1 MMRYKDSN
9 QGIADVDKKNNT
21 VVGYASYFGNKDSH
35 GDVVTKGAFKRT
47 INNNSARI
55 KVLMHHDPV
64 MLVGKPEK
72 MMEDENGLYTE
83 SKVSRTAMGNDL
95 LTLIEDGVLD
105 EMSIGYVPVKE
116 YYDPDD
122 DVNYVEEV
130 KLVEY
135 SFVTLASNDQA
146 RIQGVKGVT
155 HPDQVMDSM
164 KRMEKALRDGSFESD
179 EMPERLEFALRYWRS
194 VLAEKGCG
202 IVADNNN
209 VESDAPSSED
219 SDESTPP
226 EAKNDSADDATQDEL
241 LGFLEQKNLEL
252 EIMQTIKHFL
262 ED

>member
-1 MMRYKDSN
+1 MMRYKDSK
-9 QGIADVDKKNNT
+9 QGISDVDKKNNT
-21 VVGYASYFGNKDSH
+21 VVGYASFFGNKDSH
-35 GDVVTKGAFKRT
+35 GDVVNKGAFKRT

-72 MMEDENGLYTE
+72 MVEDENGLYTE

-105 EMSIGYVPVKE
+105 EMSIGYIPVKE
-116 YYDPDD
+116 FYDPDD
-122 DVNYVEEV
+122 DINYVEEV

-146 RIQGVKGVT
+146 RIQGIKSVT
-155 HPDQVMDSM
+155 RPDQVIESM

-179 EMPERLEFALRYWRS
+179 EMPERLEFALRYWGS

-202 IVADNNN
+202 IVPDNDN
-209 VESDAPSSED
+209 VESIAPSSED
-219 SDESTPP
+219 SDDTTPP
-226 EAKNDSADDATQDEL
+226 DSKADSVDDTTQEEL
-241 LGFLEQKNLEL
+241 LGFLQSKREEY
-252 EIMQTIKHFL
+252 EIMDSIKNFL